1 MIGGAQRTKVRF
13 LKYADSAL
21 VASLTYVRDGF
32 TKPKLPLVC
41 SGSTMVTCT
50 MHGRMMILLQ
60 KQQQRHKGR
69 SRNQIMADMLNNV
82 LERGDL
88 PNNAPGT
95 V

>member
-1 MIGGAQRTKVRF
+1 
-13 LKYADSAL
+13 
-21 VASLTYVRDGF
+21 
-32 TKPKLPLVC
+32 
-41 SGSTMVTCT
+41 MVTCT
-50 MHGRMMILLQ
+50 MQKEMMILLQ

-69 SRNQIMADMLNNV
+69 RRDQIMADMLNNV